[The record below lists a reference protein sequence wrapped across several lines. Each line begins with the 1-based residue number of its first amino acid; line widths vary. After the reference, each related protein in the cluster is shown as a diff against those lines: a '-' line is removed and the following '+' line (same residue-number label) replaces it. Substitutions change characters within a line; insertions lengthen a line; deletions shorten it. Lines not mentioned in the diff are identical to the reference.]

1 MKIAYLI
8 LAHHQSA
15 HVARMVCRLDDGEA
29 TFFIHVDAKADI
41 APFQRELADAP
52 VVFAERRRMVNWGG
66 WNMVQATLGLLE
78 QALASS
84 EGFGRFQLLSDSCFP
99 IKSTPFIR
107 DRLSTSDRNFIT
119 INHRLDEDSVFHYW
133 VAQYHLPDHL
143 KLHTVER
150 LPPYVLCRKLLGRLA
165 PRRPPAGLQLCKGWQ
180 WWCLTRGGARY
191 VLDFVRERPD
201 VVRFFR
207 FVRIPDETFFQ
218 SILASSPLAGTLEP
232 GFDSGELTGNHYVR
246 WAGGKPVVLTEPA
259 AATALAS
266 TPACF
271 ARKFCETGSAGLL
284 DLLAARAA

>member
-15 HVARMVCRLDDGEA
+15 HVARMVRRLDDGEA
-29 TFFIHVDAKADI
+29 TFFIHVDAKTDI
-41 APFQRELADAP
+41 APFRAALTGAP
-52 VVFAERRRMVNWGG
+52 VLFVAERLVVNWGG
-66 WNMVQATLGLLE
+66 WNMVRATLRLLA

-99 IKSTPFIR
+99 IKPTTFIR
-107 DRLSTSDRNFIT
+107 DRLSSSDRNFIT
-119 INHRLDEDSVFHYW
+119 INHRLDEHSVFHWW

-143 KLHTVER
+143 KLHTFER
-150 LPPYVLCRKLLGRLA
+150 LPPYTLCRKLVGRLA

-180 WWCLTRGGARY
+180 WWCLTRAGARY

-218 SILASSPLAGTLEP
+218 SILASSPLADTLEP
-232 GFDSGELTGNHYVR
+232 GFGNSDLTGNHYIR
-246 WAGGKPVVLTEPA
+246 WAQGRPVVLTEPVA
-259 AATALAS
+259 PDLAR

-271 ARKFCETGSAGLL
+271 ARKFSETDSAGLL
-284 DLLAARAA
+284 DMLGTRAG